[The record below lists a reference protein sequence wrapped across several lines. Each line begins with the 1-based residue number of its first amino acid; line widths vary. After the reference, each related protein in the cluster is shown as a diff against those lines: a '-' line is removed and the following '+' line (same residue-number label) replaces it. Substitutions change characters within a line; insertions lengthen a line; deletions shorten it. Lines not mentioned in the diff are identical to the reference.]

1 MRMQT
6 GQRGFSLV
14 EILVALVISLVL
26 LAGVWNVFLASRQSY
41 RTNEALSLVQDNGRY
56 AAGLLARELRL
67 TGYKGSCGPNT
78 TINNLLDPDGAGY
91 DPALFDL
98 DNALQGWNNALPV
111 ETFTQ
116 GVSGYV
122 AGTDVLLSKH
132 AGLLTSLTA
141 SGNTPTNAAN
151 INLTNSMS
159 GIAKGTI
166 VVVSDHQG
174 CDIFQNG
181 ADANASNLNR
191 GAGGAPGNIA
201 SGLFS
206 HQYEGD
212 MEIYTFRS
220 ALYYIGAGADGR
232 PALRRRL
239 FDQGSAS
246 DELLAD
252 GVEDMQITYG
262 EDLNGDRRVDRY
274 CPADAI
280 ASWRDVLAARVT
292 LRVASRTADILDV
305 DQALTYDDGAADPD
319 PDGCEA
325 TEVTPDTSDRR
336 LRQVFTTTI
345 ALRNR
350 LP

>member
-14 EILVALVISLVL
+14 EILVVLVISLIL

-78 TINNLLDPDGAGY
+78 TINNLLDPGGAGY
-91 DPALFDL
+91 EPALFDL
-98 DNALQGWNNALPV
+98 DNALQGWDNALPV

-141 SGNTPTNAAN
+141 SGNTATNAVD
-151 INLTNSMS
+151 INLTNSS
-159 GIAKGTI
+159 GIPTGAI

-181 ADANASNLNR
+181 ADASASKLNR
-191 GAGGAPGNIA
+191 GAGGTPGNINPDT
-201 SGLFS
+201 SFFS
-206 HQYEGD
+206 HEYEGD
-212 MEIYTFRS
+212 MEIYTVRS
-220 ALYYIGAGADGR
+220 ALYYIGADTDGR

-319 PDGCEA
+319 PAGCEA
-325 TEVTPDTSDRR
+325 TEVTSSDRR